1 MTVLNS
7 KQINAIE
14 YNGNVLLRACP
25 GSGKTL
31 VLTHKL
37 AYELER
43 LDALSKKRVIAVTFT
58 IRAADEIEKRLC
70 KMGIRDKRAWS
81 GTLHSFCLE
90 WIARPYS
97 SYIPQLKNGFTIADE
112 IYCLKLLED
121 LKKKHKLRRIPS
133 QRLNRDGSFVEEG
146 TIEKALLKEYH
157 CILLSNKYIDF
168 DMLLLYSYQILMKHP
183 KISVVLAHMFR
194 IICVDEYQ
202 DTQSLLYAI
211 ISSIVVAGGGCTSI
225 FLVGDADQ
233 AIYGSLGGVAKSYGE
248 IQQEFNPIPIK
259 SLSLSG
265 NYRSTQRIIDFNTN
279 FQTSKIRI
287 KAVGVNAN
295 EKGVV
300 SYNHHVKASDL
311 SREIAKIIRHNLD
324 RGVMQNE
331 ICVLVPQWWM
341 VSRITRQLRS
351 LLPNVDFDASGLAQL
366 FRNRD
371 NVWFKFSRLLLTQPS
386 ARLYAVRYKWAR
398 EFIDS
403 LKMYTGV
410 AINSD
415 FREERRMLRIINS
428 IKSSKLD
435 IVDFYQD
442 CIQQFI
448 TLEQIEITDYP
459 LLADALDRFISNLQE
474 KLNASSDPL
483 PSEVEYFKSLYKEK
497 KGIVI
502 NTCMGIKGEEFDTVI
517 SCGLLRGYV
526 PHWEE
531 ICAGKEFESSKKLLY
546 VICSRA
552 KMNLYLISET
562 GRQQRDGYHLE
573 PTRELFGCKFQ
584 YDVEM

>member
-1 MTVLNS
+1 MAILNPE
-7 KQINAIE
+7 QIKAIE
-14 YNGNVLLRACP
+14 YDGSVLLRACP

-37 AYELER
+37 AYELGR

-70 KMGIRDKRAWS
+70 RMGVRDKRAWS

-90 WIARPYS
+90 WIAKPYS
-97 SYIPQLKNGFTIADE
+97 SYIPHLRNGFNIADE
-112 IYCLKLLED
+112 IYCLKLMD
-121 LKKKHKLRRIPS
+121 SLKKKHKLQKAPS

-146 TIEKALLKEYH
+146 TKERILLKEYH

-168 DMLLLYSYQILMKHP
+168 DMLLLYSYQILTKYP

-202 DTQSLLYAI
+202 DTQCLLYAI

-233 AIYGSLGGVAKSYGE
+233 AIYGSLGGVAKSYEE
-248 IQQEFNPIPIK
+248 IQQEFNPISIE
-259 SLSLSG
+259 SLTLSG

-279 FQTSKIRI
+279 YQTSKISI
-287 KAVGVNAN
+287 KAVGINAN
-295 EKGVV
+295 EKGIV
-300 SYNHHVKASDL
+300 SYNHRVGASDL
-311 SREIAKIIRHNLD
+311 SREIAEIIRHNLD

-341 VSRITRQLRS
+341 VSRITKQLRS

-403 LKMYTGV
+403 LRMHIGIV
-410 AINSD
+410 IDSD
-415 FREERRMLRIINS
+415 FREERRMLRIVNS

-442 CIQQFI
+442 CIHQFL
-448 TLEQIEITDYP
+448 TLEQIGITDYP

-474 KLNASSDPL
+474 KLNATTDPL
-483 PSEVEYFKSLYKEK
+483 PNEVEYFRSLYKEK
-497 KGIVI
+497 KGVVI

-531 ICAGKEFESSKKLLY
+531 IFAGKELESSKKLLY
-546 VICSRA
+546 VVCSRA
-552 KMNLYLISET
+552 RLNLYLISET
-562 GRQQRDGYHLE
+562 GRQQRNGTHLE
-573 PTRELFGCKFQ
+573 PTRELIGCEFQ
-584 YDVEM
+584 YDV